1 MEMDRTLTQ
10 NTKIMK
16 TQNTQQN
23 KTQTMKKK
31 TKTAV
36 SSRKDK
42 AWMRNPDQLKTRK
55 IFSIMAERNP
65 DGSFRLLG
73 GNQRVLVKKNQHVS
87 EWVNVDTRDL
97 GVELRNNAIHTY

>member
-1 MEMDRTLTQ
+1 M
-10 NTKIMK
+10 MK
-16 TQNTQQN
+16 TN
-23 KTQTMKKK
+23 KTSQ
-31 TKTAV
+31 
-36 SSRKDK
+36 RKNK

-73 GNQRVLVKKNQHVS
+73 GNQRVLVKKNQYVS

-97 GVELRNNAIHTY
+97 CVELRQNKIHAF

>member
-1 MEMDRTLTQ
+1 
-10 NTKIMK
+10 MK
-16 TQNTQQN
+16 THNTQQN

-42 AWMRNPDQLKTRK
+42 AWLRSRDQLKTRK

-73 GNQRVLVKKNQHVS
+73 GNQKVLIRKNAFAS

-97 GVELRNNAIHTY
+97 CTEIRNSKFHSY